1 MKATQAIINFKY
13 TFHYADEFSP
23 GTPPGHERKT
33 TSSFQPMLD
42 LQRFQ
47 QYVAEEQNKYLES
60 HTPHSNAGHGSDNV
74 PPHDSIAAGQ
84 PTIPS
89 TDGIKIIGERSGL
102 IHGGHGS
109 DHVAQHS
116 SFPAMVADHACQPP
130 SFLSQESADTVIA
143 GGPNFV
149 KPGVIKS

>member
-1 MKATQAIINFKY
+1 MQFNF
-13 TFHYADEFSP
+13 ADEFSP
-23 GTPPGHERKT
+23 GTPPLGHERKA

-47 QYVAEEQNKYLES
+47 QYVAEEQNKYLDN
-60 HTPHSNAGHGSDNV
+60 HTPQSNGRGADHVLPHSSNTAE
-74 PPHDSIAAGQ
+74 Q

-89 TDGIKIIGERSGL
+89 TDGTRITDLASGL

-109 DHVAQHS
+109 EHVAQHS
-116 SFPAMVADHACQPP
+116 SIPLVADQASQPP

-149 KPGVIKS
+149 KPGARKS